1 MVQIMAIFSAIAY
14 GAAYLA
20 ASAGF
25 SVAAATAIRMGAAN
39 LARSFAVSLV
49 LRALTPKPSIPKQQ
63 IRATINQATGPRTRL
78 YGQGLLGGT
87 RAFWEVL
94 GNGLYQIIVMN
105 HGRLDGLIS
114 YWLDGKPVTVVD
126 GFVTDSIYDNNV
138 LIDFKNG
145 SAGSEGGD
153 YALPKETFPTLWTDD
168 HKLLDQ
174 ATVFTRFLAPGAEKF
189 NRAFPKGANTD
200 VQIAARG
207 ARVYDFRT
215 GTTGYSDNATLCIG
229 DYVSNGDG
237 FRIARSDMDAGIWS
251 AHADLSDT
259 EIVRRAGGTR
269 PLYRLWGTYSLTEE
283 PKSVLARML
292 TTCNATV
299 YQTAEGKVGIMGGVY
314 AAPDVTITADD
325 IFRFVLID
333 GTEKL
338 DAFNVVKGIYTSA
351 DHDYQDTE
359 AQPWED
365 ITALLTEPERSIQFD
380 ADMVPDHGQMRQ
392 LMKLEL
398 YRQNRPFSLSITT
411 NLVGIKARFPRGTSY
426 HVIRVQNPDMDFD
439 EVCEVVSHKTYA
451 EADGNGVLQWRCQ
464 IELVGI
470 DPAWNAWDAITEE
483 GDAPIAPAV
492 LETEGIPV
500 PVISEL
506 AQFAAGAGQGVR
518 VTVADISRPD
528 LVFAAQIRLAPSGS
542 WSAMVATD
550 FEAESVG
557 RTIGNTYDV
566 RVKYNGG
573 AYSDPA
579 SIEILD
585 PEAP

>member
-1 MVQIMAIFSAIAY
+1 
-14 GAAYLA
+14 
-20 ASAGF
+20 
-25 SVAAATAIRMGAAN
+25 
-39 LARSFAVSLV
+39 
-49 LRALTPKPSIPKQQ
+49 
-63 IRATINQATGPRTRL
+63 
-78 YGQGLLGGT
+78 
-87 RAFWEVL
+87 
-94 GNGLYQIIVMN
+94 
-105 HGRLDGLIS
+105 
-114 YWLDGKPVTVVD
+114 
-126 GFVTDSIYDNNV
+126 
-138 LIDFKNG
+138 
-145 SAGSEGGD
+145 
-153 YALPKETFPTLWTDD
+153 
-168 HKLLDQ
+168 
-174 ATVFTRFLAPGAEKF
+174 
-189 NRAFPKGANTD
+189 
-200 VQIAARG
+200 
-207 ARVYDFRT
+207 
-215 GTTGYSDNATLCIG
+215 
-229 DYVSNGDG
+229 
-237 FRIARSDMDAGIWS
+237 MDAGIWS